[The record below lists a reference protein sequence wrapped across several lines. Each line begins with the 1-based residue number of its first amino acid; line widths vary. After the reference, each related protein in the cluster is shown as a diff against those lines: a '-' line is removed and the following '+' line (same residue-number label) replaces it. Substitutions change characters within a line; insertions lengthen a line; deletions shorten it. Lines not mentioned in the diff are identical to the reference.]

1 MTARLTLGDVEE
13 RALERLDAGWAE
25 YFLGG
30 AGDERTLREN
40 VASFARHRLRP
51 RVLAGID
58 GVSAA
63 TTVLGHELAFP
74 LIVAPVAYLRR
85 AHADGEEGMAR
96 AAEAAGAGF
105 CFATFA
111 TATPAAVAH
120 AAPALVRLYQI
131 YAFTDRGLTDDLIAE
146 ALASGFTAL
155 VLTVDLPVM
164 GSRDRE
170 RRIDWVFPEE
180 DVPAVLR
187 ARERGI
193 DADAFGALDPGLAWE
208 YVEHLRS
215 RFGVPV
221 AVKGVLTAEDAVL
234 AAEHGAAAVVV
245 SNHGGRQLDLAP
257 ASLDALPEVVDA
269 VGDRIEVLVDG
280 GIRRGSDILVAL
292 GLGARAVLAGRTP
305 LWGLAA
311 GGWEGAAEV
320 LRLLGEEVEIGLHLL
335 GCRTSADVTG
345 AHVARAEPLI

>member
-1 MTARLTLGDVEE
+1 MAARLTLSDVED
-13 RALERLDAGWAE
+13 RALERLGPGWAG

-30 AGDERTLREN
+30 AEDERTLREN
-40 VASFARHRLRP
+40 VASFQRHRLRP
-51 RVLAGID
+51 RVLTGID
-58 GVSAA
+58 RVSTA

-74 LIVAPVAYLRR
+74 LVVAPIAYLRR

-111 TATPAAVAH
+111 TATPAAVAE
-120 AAPALVRLYQI
+120 AAPALVRLYQV
-131 YAFTDRGLTDDLIAE
+131 YTFTDHGLTDDLIAE
-146 ALASGFTAL
+146 ALESGFSAL
-155 VLTVDLPVM
+155 VLTVDLPVI

-170 RRIDWVFPEE
+170 RRIDWVFLEE

-187 ARERGI
+187 ARERGV
-193 DADAFGALDPGLAWE
+193 DADGFAVLDPALAWD
-208 YVEHLRS
+208 YVERLRS

-221 AVKGVLTAEDAVL
+221 VVKGVLTAEDAVL

-269 VGDRIEVLVDG
+269 VGDRVEVLVDG
-280 GIRRGSDILVAL
+280 GIRRGSDVLVAL
-292 GLGARAVLAGRTP
+292 ALGARAVLAGRTP

-320 LRLLGEEVEIGLHLL
+320 LRLLREEVEVAFHLL
-335 GCRTSADVTG
+335 GCRTPADVTP
-345 AHVARAEPLI
+345 AHVTRP

>member
-1 MTARLTLGDVEE
+1 
-13 RALERLDAGWAE
+13 
-25 YFLGG
+25 
-30 AGDERTLREN
+30 
-40 VASFARHRLRP
+40 
-51 RVLAGID
+51 
-58 GVSAA
+58 
-63 TTVLGHELAFP
+63 
-74 LIVAPVAYLRR
+74 
-85 AHADGEEGMAR
+85 
-96 AAEAAGAGF
+96 
-105 CFATFA
+105 
-111 TATPAAVAH
+111 
-120 AAPALVRLYQI
+120 VRLYQV
-131 YAFTDRGLTDDLIAE
+131 YAFTDHGLTDDLIAE
-146 ALASGFTAL
+146 ALESGFTAL

-187 ARERGI
+187 ARERGV
-193 DADAFGALDPGLAWE
+193 DATVLEPALAWE

-221 AVKGVLTAEDAVL
+221 VVKGVLTAEDAVL

-320 LRLLGEEVEIGLHLL
+320 LRLLREEVEIGLHLL
-335 GCRTSADVTG
+335 GCRNPTDVTG

>member
-1 MTARLTLGDVEE
+1 VVARLTLGDVEE

-25 YFLGG
+25 YFVGG

-40 VASFARHRLRP
+40 IASFARHRLRP
-51 RVLAGID
+51 RVLAGIE

-63 TTVLGHELAFP
+63 TTVLGHDVAFP
-74 LIVAPVAYLRR
+74 LVVAPVAYLRR

-131 YAFTDRGLTDDLIAE
+131 YAFTDHGLTDDLIAE
-146 ALASGFTAL
+146 ALESGFTAL

-187 ARERGI
+187 ARERGV
-193 DADAFGALDPGLAWE
+193 DATVLEPALAWE

-221 AVKGVLTAEDAVL
+221 VVKGVLTAEDAVL

-311 GGWEGAAEV
+311 DGWEGAAEV
-320 LRLLGEEVEIGLHLL
+320 LRLLREEVEIGLHLL
-335 GCRTSADVTG
+335 GCRSPADVTG
-345 AHVARAEPLI
+345 AHVARAGPLI